1 MAEYLEKSL
10 QSFRSCF
17 FKERA
22 FRWFVLVILMFIL
35 REDHLGVT
43 STIRA
48 LSLNHGCYDTLI
60 HFFHSSAYQTQMVRL
75 AWYRFVRDSAN
86 FLLADGRT
94 ILIGDGVKQSKEAR
108 YMPGVKKL
116 HQESEDSSK
125 GEYIFGHMF
134 GAIGVL
140 IGIKQHH
147 LCLPLH
153 MSIQD
158 GLRDAAGWEN
168 SGISAESHVVQII
181 RNAYDAARTLGRSF
195 LILDRYFLTVPAISA
210 MNELNSSDGGN
221 RIAIITKAK
230 RNVIAYRQ
238 PIPTL
243 RKTRG
248 RPRKKGTPVKLND
261 LFDSKKSHF
270 ETEVM
275 YLYGRKR
282 TVRHMYLDLLWGTK
296 LYQELR
302 FVLVEYED
310 DGGPKRGILVCT
322 EKYAPNLIITLY
334 AYRFSIEEYFREFKQ
349 RFGGFGYHFWTR
361 SIAKL
366 NHFKKKDEPDR
377 LSHVKDPAAQ
387 KKILNTVDAIERFVL
402 FAEIAMGLV
411 QLMTYRIQ
419 DVRKIQ
425 DFRYVRTQRDGYI
438 SEATLLYYLRH
449 TFLGSLLSKPE
460 SLLTRYISAL
470 QAHYPDEDLAA

>member
-1 MAEYLEKSL
+1 
-10 QSFRSCF
+10 
-17 FKERA
+17 
-22 FRWFVLVILMFIL
+22 
-35 REDHLGVT
+35 
-43 STIRA
+43 
-48 LSLNHGCYDTLI
+48 
-60 HFFHSSAYQTQMVRL
+60 
-75 AWYRFVRDSAN
+75 
-86 FLLADGRT
+86 
-94 ILIGDGVKQSKEAR
+94 
-108 YMPGVKKL
+108 MPGVKKL

-140 IGIKQHH
+140 IGTKQHH

-334 AYRFSIEEYFREFKQ
+334 AYRFSIEEFFREFKQ

-449 TFLGSLLSKPE
+449 TFLGSLLSRPE
-460 SLLTRYISAL
+460 SFLTRYISAL
-470 QAHYPDEDLAA
+470 QAHYSDEDLVS

>member
-1 MAEYLEKSL
+1 
-10 QSFRSCF
+10 
-17 FKERA
+17 
-22 FRWFVLVILMFIL
+22 
-35 REDHLGVT
+35 
-43 STIRA
+43 
-48 LSLNHGCYDTLI
+48 
-60 HFFHSSAYQTQMVRL
+60 MVRL

-140 IGIKQHH
+140 VGTKQHH

-158 GLRDAAGWEN
+158 GLRDAAGWGN
-168 SGISAESHVVQII
+168 SGISSESHVVQII

-248 RPRKKGTPVKLND
+248 RPRKKGTPIKLND

-334 AYRFSIEEYFREFKQ
+334 AYRFSIEEFFREFKQ
-349 RFGGFGYHFWTR
+349 RFGGFGYHFWTK

-411 QLMTYRIQ
+411 QLMTYRIR

-460 SLLTRYISAL
+460 SFLTRYISAL
-470 QAHYPDEDLAA
+470 QAHYSDEDLAS

>member
-1 MAEYLEKSL
+1 
-10 QSFRSCF
+10 
-17 FKERA
+17 
-22 FRWFVLVILMFIL
+22 
-35 REDHLGVT
+35 
-43 STIRA
+43 
-48 LSLNHGCYDTLI
+48 
-60 HFFHSSAYQTQMVRL
+60 MVRL

-140 IGIKQHH
+140 VGTKQHH

-158 GLRDAAGWEN
+158 GLRDAAGWGN
-168 SGISAESHVVQII
+168 SGISSESHVVQII

-248 RPRKKGTPVKLND
+248 RPRKKGTPIKLND

-334 AYRFSIEEYFREFKQ
+334 AYRFSIEEFFREFKQ
-349 RFGGFGYHFWTR
+349 RFGGFGYHFWTK

-411 QLMTYRIQ
+411 QLMTYRIR

-460 SLLTRYISAL
+460 SFLTRYISAL
-470 QAHYPDEDLAA
+470 QAHYSDEDIAS

>member
-1 MAEYLEKSL
+1 
-10 QSFRSCF
+10 
-17 FKERA
+17 
-22 FRWFVLVILMFIL
+22 
-35 REDHLGVT
+35 
-43 STIRA
+43 
-48 LSLNHGCYDTLI
+48 
-60 HFFHSSAYQTQMVRL
+60 MVRL

-140 IGIKQHH
+140 VGTKQHH

-158 GLRDAAGWEN
+158 GLRDAAGWGN
-168 SGISAESHVVQII
+168 SGISSESHVVQII

-248 RPRKKGTPVKLND
+248 RPRKKGTPIKLND

-334 AYRFSIEEYFREFKQ
+334 AYRFSIEEFFREFKQ
-349 RFGGFGYHFWTR
+349 RFGGFGYHFWTK

-411 QLMTYRIQ
+411 QLMTYRIR

-460 SLLTRYISAL
+460 SFLTRYISAL
-470 QAHYPDEDLAA
+470 QAHYSDEDLVS